1 MTMAEIGLPE
11 DFDEDDMEV
20 LITGVQNKSE
30 KVTMCGSTCQMLS
43 CSYHAFPHSIARPL
57 ICHQYADTIRLHNRL
72 AFIAAPVVCQAKL

>member
-30 KVTMCGSTCQMLS
+30 KVTMCCSLCQMLS
-43 CSYHAFPHSIARPL
+43 CSQHGFPHSIA
-57 ICHQYADTIRLHNRL
+57 
-72 AFIAAPVVCQAKL
+72 